1 MIIDAVAPLLME
13 FGPAAT
19 SRQIAEAAGIA
30 EGTIYRAFSD
40 KEELLR
46 AAVEKHMDPAPLLRA
61 LERIDPGLPLRSK
74 ILLAVTLMRERF
86 RRIFGL
92 MALFGDYRKRP
103 SPETREAVNRVFSD
117 LLAPDLAV
125 LSVDPQRVAG
135 IIQGITFSASLPQLN
150 DGVAYS
156 PDELTDIV
164 LYGIA
169 GTRPPTTVND
179 F

>member
-30 EGTIYRAFSD
+30 EGTIYRAFAD

-46 AAVEKHMDPAPLLRA
+46 AAVEKHMDPSPLLRA
-61 LERIDPGLPLRSK
+61 LERIKPALPLERK
-74 ILLAVTLMRERF
+74 VLLAVTLMRDRF
-86 RRIFGL
+86 RKIFGL

-103 SPETREAVNRVFSD
+103 SPEAREALSRVFSD

-125 LSVDPQRVAG
+125 LNVDPERVARV
-135 IIQGITFSASLPQLN
+135 IQGLTFSASLPQLN
-150 DGVAYS
+150 DDIGYS
-156 PDELTDIV
+156 AEDLTDIV

-169 GTRPPTTVND
+169 GTKPSTTTID
-179 F
+179 D